1 MQRYLLARLAQAVAV
16 VFLATT
22 AVFFLVRLT
31 GDPVRLFLPMDTS
44 PKDIEEFRARLGF
57 DDPLWVQYL
66 RFMGGAARGDFGDSL
81 RQRRPATAVVLERLP
96 ATLELGLAA
105 LAISVLAGLPLG
117 ALAALRRG
125 SGWDKLA
132 TLVAVA
138 GQAVPG
144 FWLGLLLILLFS
156 VALHWLPTGG
166 RGSWQQLIMPCVTL
180 AAFGAARYARLT
192 RSALLDVLGQ
202 DYIRTARAKGLDAVR
217 VMGGHALKN
226 ASISLITVT
235 GLQVGRLRG
244 GAVVV
249 EQIFAWPGLG
259 RTTVQALLNRD
270 FPVVMVAVVLFAVL
284 YTLASLLAD
293 LAYTWA
299 NPRVRLA

>member
-1 MQRYLLARLAQAVAV
+1 MQRYILTRLAQAVAV

-31 GDPVRLFLPMDTS
+31 GDPVRLFLPMDTA

-57 DDPLWVQYL
+57 EDPLWVQYL
-66 RFMGGAARGDFGDSL
+66 RFMGGAVRGDFGESL
-81 RQRRPATAVVLERLP
+81 RQRRPATEVVLERLP

-105 LAISVLAGLPLG
+105 LALSGLVGLPLG
-117 ALAALRRG
+117 ILAALRRG
-125 SGWDKLA
+125 SGWDRLA
-132 TLVAVA
+132 TLFAVA
-138 GQAVPG
+138 GQALPG

-156 VALHWLPTGG
+156 VSLHWLPTGG
-166 RGSWQQLIMPCVTL
+166 RGSWQQLIMPAVTL

-192 RSALLDVLGQ
+192 RSAMLDILGQ
-202 DYIRTARAKGLDAVR
+202 DYIRTARAKGLDALRIVW
-217 VMGGHALKN
+217 GHALKN

-235 GLQVGRLRG
+235 GLQVGRLLG

-270 FPVVMVAVVLFAVL
+270 FPVVMVAVVLFAAL
-284 YTLASLLAD
+284 YTLANLLTD
-293 LAYTWA
+293 LAYAWA